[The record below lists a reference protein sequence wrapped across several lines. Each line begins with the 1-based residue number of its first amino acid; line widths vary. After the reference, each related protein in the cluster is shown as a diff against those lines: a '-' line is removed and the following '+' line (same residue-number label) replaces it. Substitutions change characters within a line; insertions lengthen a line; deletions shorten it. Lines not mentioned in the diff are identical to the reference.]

1 MAFNSTKAQIE
12 KKNDLIKK
20 AESIVNLAETEKR
33 ELTDA
38 EAQELAEIRDNV
50 KKIKDMLEMMGE
62 LDDARACGGKLEKK
76 EAGAGAEAGAEDGTE
91 AKPDEKARELAETRS
106 FDAYIRGL
114 VMEKRST
121 TNMTEGANGAVIP
134 ETIAKKIITKVY
146 DICPILERSTK
157 YAVKGDLEI
166 PYYDESSTAITVAFA
181 TEFVDLESSVGSFTN
196 IPLKDY
202 LAGAL
207 TLISRKLINN
217 SQFDLVSFVI
227 DRMAYAIARFIE
239 NVCLNGG
246 NPDSTYHVNQV
257 KGLAGSIA
265 DAQKVYA
272 GSTSAITADKVI
284 ELKDSVKDVFQN
296 DAIWIMS
303 RATRTALRLLKDD
316 VGRYLLQDDITS
328 PFGSTL
334 LGKPVYVSDN
344 MPEIASGVNA
354 IYYGDMRGLATKFSE
369 DMNIQVL
376 REKYATQHAVGVV
389 GWVSFDARIEN
400 AQAISA
406 LVMSVSA

>member
-1 MAFNSTKAQIE
+1 MAFNSMKAQIE
-12 KKNDLIKK
+12 KKNDLIKR
-20 AESIVNLAETEKR
+20 AESILNLAQTENR

-38 EAQELAEIRDNV
+38 EAQEIAEIRDDV
-50 KKIKDMLEMMGE
+50 KKIKDMIEGMME
-62 LDDARACGGKLEKK
+62 LDDARACGAGKMEKK
-76 EAGAGAEAGAEDGTE
+76 ADNDLEECEC
-91 AKPDEKARELAETRS
+91 KPDDKARELAETRA
-106 FDAYIRGL
+106 FDSYVRGL
-114 VMEKRST
+114 VMEQRSPV
-121 TNMTEGANGAVIP
+121 NMTEGANGAVIP
-134 ETIAKKIITKVY
+134 ETIAKKIIAQVY
-146 DICPILERSTK
+146 DICPILERSSK
-157 YAVKGDLEI
+157 YAVKGTLEI

-181 TEFVDLESSVGSFTN
+181 EEFVDLESSVGSFTN
-196 IPLKDY
+196 ITLTDY

-217 SQFDLVSFVI
+217 SQFDLVAFVI
-227 DRMAYAIARFIE
+227 DRMALAIARFIE

-246 NPDSTYHVNQV
+246 NPDSTYHINQV

-265 DAQKVYA
+265 DSQKVYA

-296 DAIWIMS
+296 NAIFIMS

-389 GWVSFDARIEN
+389 GWVSFDAKIEN

-406 LVMSVSA
+406 LVMSTQPA

>member
-1 MAFNSTKAQIE
+1 MAFNSMKAQIE

-20 AESIVNLAETEKR
+20 AESIINLAQTENR

-38 EAQELAEIRDNV
+38 EAQEIAEIRDDV
-50 KKIKDMLEMMGE
+50 KKIKDMIEGMME
-62 LDDARACGGKLEKK
+62 LDDARACGDGKMEKK
-76 EAGAGAEAGAEDGTE
+76 ADNDLEECEC
-91 AKPDEKARELAETRS
+91 KPDDKARELADTRA
-106 FDAYIRGL
+106 FDSYIRGQL
-114 VMEKRST
+114 ETRDGA
-121 TNMTEGANGAVIP
+121 TNLTEGANGAVIP
-134 ETIAKKIITKVY
+134 TTIAKKIVAEVY
-146 DICPILERSTK
+146 DICPILERSSK
-157 YAVKGDLEI
+157 YAVKGTLEI
-166 PYYDESSTAITVAFA
+166 PYYDEGTTAITVAFA
-181 TEFVDLESSVGSFTN
+181 EEFVDLTSSVGNFTS
-196 IPLKDY
+196 ITLTDY

-217 SQFDLVSFVI
+217 SQFDLVAFVI
-227 DRMAYAIARFIE
+227 DRMALAIARFLE
-239 NVCLNGG
+239 NACLNGG
-246 NPDSTYHVNQV
+246 NPDSSTHVNQV
-257 KGLAGSIA
+257 KGLAGSVT
-265 DAQKVYA
+265 QKVYA
-272 GSTSAITADKVI
+272 GSTEAITADKVI
-284 ELKDSVKDVFQN
+284 ELKDSIKDVFQN
-296 DAIWIMS
+296 NAIFIMS

-389 GWVSFDARIEN
+389 GWVSFDAKVEN

-406 LVMSVSA
+406 LVMSTQPA

>member
-1 MAFNSTKAQIE
+1 MAFNSMKAQIE
-12 KKNDLIKK
+12 KKNDLIKR
-20 AESIVNLAETEKR
+20 AESIINLAESEKR

-38 EAQELAEIRDNV
+38 EAQEIAEIRDDV
-50 KKIKDMLEMMGE
+50 KKIKEMIEAMTE
-62 LDDARACGGKLEKK
+62 IDDARACDGKMETK
-76 EAGAGAEAGAEDGTE
+76 AEDTP
-91 AKPDEKARELAETRS
+91 ADESASNDQTRELAETRA
-106 FDAYIRGL
+106 FDSYVRGL
-114 VMEKRST
+114 VMEQRSPV
-121 TNMTEGANGAVIP
+121 NMTEGANGAIIP
-134 ETIAKKIITKVY
+134 QTIAKKIIAQVY
-146 DICPILERSTK
+146 DICPILERSSK
-157 YAVKGDLEI
+157 YTVKGDLEI
-166 PYYDESSTAITVAFA
+166 PYYDESSTSITVAFA
-181 TEFVDLESSVGSFTN
+181 SEFVDLESSVGSFTN
-196 IPLKDY
+196 IELKDY

-217 SQFDLVSFVI
+217 SQFDLVAFII
-227 DRMAYAIARFIE
+227 DRMALAIARFIE

-246 NPDSTYHVNQV
+246 NPDSTTHVNQV

-265 DAQKVYA
+265 DSQKVYA

-296 DAIWIMS
+296 DAIFIMS
-303 RATRTALRLLKDD
+303 RNTRTALRLLKDD

-354 IYYGDMRGLATKFSE
+354 IYYGDMKGLATKFSE

-389 GWVSFDARIEN
+389 GWCSFDAKIEN

-406 LVMSVSA
+406 LVMSVSAG

>member
-1 MAFNSTKAQIE
+1 MAFNSMKAQIE
-12 KKNDLIKK
+12 KKNDLIKR

-62 LDDARACGGKLEKK
+62 LDDARACGGKMEKK
-76 EAGAGAEAGAEDGTE
+76 EDAGADAGTDAN
-91 AKPDEKARELAETRS
+91 PDEKARELAERRS
-106 FDAYIRGL
+106 FEAYIRNAVLQTGDA
-114 VMEKRST
+114 
-121 TNMTEGANGAVIP
+121 TNLTESANGAVIP
-134 ETIAKKIITKVY
+134 VTIAKKIVAKVY
-146 DICPILERSTK
+146 DICPILDKSSK
-157 YAVKGDLEI
+157 YSLKGDLEI
-166 PYYDESSTAITVAFA
+166 PYYDESSTAITVAWA
-181 TEFVDLESSVGSFTN
+181 EEFTDLTSSVGSFTN
-196 IPLKDY
+196 ITLKDY

-217 SQFDLVSFVI
+217 SEFDLVAFII
-227 DRMAYAIARFIE
+227 DRMALAISRFIE
-239 NVCLNGG
+239 NACLNGG
-246 NPDSTYHVNQV
+246 NPDSESHVNQV
-257 KGLAGSIA
+257 KGLAGSVT
-265 DAQKVYA
+265 QKVYA

-296 DAIWIMS
+296 DAIFIMS

-316 VGRYLLQDDITS
+316 VGRYLLQDDIAS

-344 MPEIASGVNA
+344 MPDIASGVNA

-376 REKYATQHAVGVV
+376 REKYATMHAVGAV
-389 GWVSFDARIEN
+389 GWVSFDAKVEN

>member
-1 MAFNSTKAQIE
+1 MAFNSMKAQIE

-20 AESIVNLAETEKR
+20 AESIINLAETEKR

-38 EAQELAEIRDNV
+38 EAQKVAEIRDNV
-50 KKIKDMLEMMGE
+50 RRIKEMLEGMME
-62 LDDARACGGKLEKK
+62 LDDARACGAGKMEKK
-76 EAGAGAEAGAEDGTE
+76 ANDLEECEAQ
-91 AKPDEKARELAETRS
+91 PDDAQRELAETRA
-106 FDAYIRGL
+106 FDSYIRGL
-114 VMEKRST
+114 VLETRSPV
-121 TNMTEGANGAVIP
+121 NMTEGANGAIIP
-134 ETIAKKIITKVY
+134 ETIAKKIIAQVY
-146 DICPILERSTK
+146 DICPILERSSK

-181 TEFVDLESSVGSFTN
+181 EEFVDLESSVGTFTN
-196 IPLKDY
+196 ISLKDY

-217 SQFDLVSFVI
+217 SQFDLVAFVI
-227 DRMAYAIARFIE
+227 DRMALAIARFIE
-239 NVCLNGG
+239 NACLNGG
-246 NPDSTYHVNQV
+246 NPDSTYHINQV

-265 DAQKVYA
+265 DSQKVYA
-272 GSTSAITADKVI
+272 GSTEAITADKVI

-296 DAIWIMS
+296 DAIFIMS
-303 RATRTALRLLKDD
+303 RNTRTALRLLKDD

-354 IYYGDMRGLATKFSE
+354 IYYGDMKGLATKFSE

-389 GWVSFDARIEN
+389 GWVSFDAKIEN

-406 LVMSVSA
+406 LVMSTQPA

>member
-1 MAFNSTKAQIE
+1 MAFNSMKAQIE
-12 KKNDLIKK
+12 KKNDLIKR
-20 AESIVNLAETEKR
+20 AESILNLAQTENR

-38 EAQELAEIRDNV
+38 EAQEIAEIRDDV
-50 KKIKDMLEMMGE
+50 KKIKDMIEGMME
-62 LDDARACGGKLEKK
+62 LDDARACGAGKMEKK
-76 EAGAGAEAGAEDGTE
+76 ADNDLEECET
-91 AKPDEKARELAETRS
+91 KPKDEARELAETRA
-106 FDAYIRGL
+106 FDSYIRGL
-114 VMEKRST
+114 VLETRSPV
-121 TNMTEGANGAVIP
+121 NMTEGANGAIIP
-134 ETIAKKIITKVY
+134 ETIAKKIIAQVY
-146 DICPILERSTK
+146 DICPILERSSK

-166 PYYDESSTAITVAFA
+166 PYYDESSTAITVAWA
-181 TEFVDLESSVGSFTN
+181 EEFVDLESSVGSFTN
-196 IPLKDY
+196 ISLKDY

-217 SQFDLVSFVI
+217 SQFDLVAFVI
-227 DRMAYAIARFIE
+227 DRMALAIARFIE
-239 NVCLNGG
+239 NACLNGG
-246 NPDSTYHVNQV
+246 NPDASTHINQV

-265 DAQKVYA
+265 DSQKVYA
-272 GSTSAITADKVI
+272 GSTEAITADKVI

-296 DAIWIMS
+296 NAIFIMS
-303 RATRTALRLLKDD
+303 RNTRTALRLLKDD

-369 DMNIQVL
+369 DMNIQIL
-376 REKYATQHAVGVV
+376 REKFATQHAVGAV
-389 GWVSFDARIEN
+389 GWVSFDARVEN

-406 LVMSVSA
+406 LVMSTQPA

>member
-1 MAFNSTKAQIE
+1 MAFNSMKAQIE

-20 AESIVNLAETEKR
+20 AESIINLAETEKR

-38 EAQELAEIRDNV
+38 EAQELAEIRDDV

-62 LDDARACGGKLEKK
+62 LDDARACDGKLEKK
-76 EAGAGAEAGAEDGTE
+76 EDAGADAGTDAN
-91 AKPDEKARELAETRS
+91 PDEKARELAERRS
-106 FDAYIRGL
+106 FEAYIRNTVL
-114 VMEKRST
+114 QTRD
-121 TNMTEGANGAVIP
+121 TNLTESANGAVIP
-134 ETIAKKIITKVY
+134 VTIAKKIVAKVY
-146 DICPILERSTK
+146 DICPILDKSSK
-157 YAVKGDLEI
+157 YSLKGDLEI
-166 PYYDESSTAITVAFA
+166 PYYDENTTAITVAWA
-181 TEFVDLESSVGSFTN
+181 EEFTDLTSSVGSFTN
-196 IPLKDY
+196 ITLKDY

-217 SQFDLVSFVI
+217 SEFDLVAFII
-227 DRMAYAIARFIE
+227 DRMALAISRFIE
-239 NVCLNGG
+239 NACLNGG
-246 NPDSTYHVNQV
+246 NPDASTHVNQV
-257 KGLAGSIA
+257 KGLAGSVT
-265 DAQKVYA
+265 QKVYA

-296 DAIWIMS
+296 DAIFIMS

-316 VGRYLLQDDITS
+316 VGRYLLQDDIAS

-344 MPEIASGVNA
+344 MPDIASGVNA
-354 IYYGDMRGLATKFSE
+354 IYYGDMKGLATKFSE

-376 REKYATQHAVGVV
+376 REKYATMHAVGAV
-389 GWVSFDARIEN
+389 GWVSFDAKVEN

>member
-1 MAFNSTKAQIE
+1 MAFNSMKAQIE
-12 KKNDLIKK
+12 KKNDLIKR
-20 AESIVNLAETEKR
+20 AESILNLAQTENR

-38 EAQELAEIRDNV
+38 EAQEIAEIRDDV
-50 KKIKDMLEMMGE
+50 KKIKDMIEGMME
-62 LDDARACGGKLEKK
+62 LDDARACGAGKMEKK
-76 EAGAGAEAGAEDGTE
+76 ADNDLEECE
-91 AKPDEKARELAETRS
+91 AKPDDKARELAETRA
-106 FDAYIRGL
+106 FDSYVRGL
-114 VMEKRST
+114 VMEQRSPV
-121 TNMTEGANGAVIP
+121 NMTEGANGAIIP
-134 ETIAKKIITKVY
+134 ETIAKKIIAQVY
-146 DICPILERSTK
+146 DICPILERSSK

-166 PYYDESSTAITVAFA
+166 PYYDETSTAITVAFA
-181 TEFVDLESSVGSFTN
+181 EEFVDLESSVGSFTN

-217 SQFDLVSFVI
+217 SQFDLVAFVI
-227 DRMAYAIARFIE
+227 DRMALAIARFIE

-246 NPDSTYHVNQV
+246 NPDSTYHINQV

-265 DAQKVYA
+265 DSQKVYA
-272 GSTSAITADKVI
+272 GSTEAITADKVI

-296 DAIWIMS
+296 NAIFIMS
-303 RATRTALRLLKDD
+303 RNTRTALRLLKDD

-406 LVMSVSA
+406 LVMSTQPA

>member
-1 MAFNSTKAQIE
+1 MAFNSMKAQIE
-12 KKNDLIKK
+12 KKNDLIKR
-20 AESIVNLAETEKR
+20 AESILNLAQTENR

-38 EAQELAEIRDNV
+38 EAQEIAEIRDDV
-50 KKIKDMLEMMGE
+50 KKIKDMIEGMME
-62 LDDARACGGKLEKK
+62 LDDARACGAGKMEKK
-76 EAGAGAEAGAEDGTE
+76 ADNDLEECE
-91 AKPDEKARELAETRS
+91 AKPNDEARELAETRA
-106 FDAYIRGL
+106 FDSYIRGL
-114 VMEKRST
+114 VLETRSPV
-121 TNMTEGANGAVIP
+121 NMTEGANGAIIP
-134 ETIAKKIITKVY
+134 ETIAKKIIAQVY
-146 DICPILERSTK
+146 DICPILERSSK

-166 PYYDESSTAITVAFA
+166 PYYDESSTAITVSWAE
-181 TEFVDLESSVGSFTN
+181 EFVDLESSVGSFTN
-196 IPLKDY
+196 ISLKDY

-217 SQFDLVSFVI
+217 SQFDLVAFVI
-227 DRMAYAIARFIE
+227 DRMALAISRFIE
-239 NVCLNGG
+239 NACLNGG
-246 NPDSTYHVNQV
+246 NPDSTYHINQV

-265 DAQKVYA
+265 DSQKVYA
-272 GSTSAITADKVI
+272 GSTEAITADKVI

-296 DAIWIMS
+296 NAIFIMS
-303 RATRTALRLLKDD
+303 RNTRTALRLLKDD

-376 REKYATQHAVGVV
+376 REKFATSHSIGVV

-406 LVMSVSA
+406 LVMSTQPA